1 MDATFDELYVLSD
14 LHIGG
19 LKPRH
24 AADPDLRIFDQHEL
38 LRDTLKALAKRA
50 RPNRRVGVVLNGDVF
65 DFLAQ
70 AGVQPK
76 EAPRYF
82 FPEEAA
88 AWIDAVAADFPEVFE
103 GLAAV
108 VKAPHAALVIVVGNH
123 DLELALPA
131 VQARLRQVLGDSGGL
146 RFYTDGAGFR
156 ATVGGA
162 SVLCTHGE
170 RSDSFNAVDHDLLR
184 KVARAQRDGQAVAP
198 WLPTP
203 GHGMVIDVLNPVKVR
218 YPFVDLFQPQDDR
231 VILLY
236 RWVDPELDSYRPA
249 ISGHARAASG
259 RDLKLLSVAVTDGE
273 AALPSAPAVE
283 VLAAFDQ
290 GLADEVEP
298 DGVDDLVELVDG
310 DGLLSWRETMRKVAY
325 LYTPS
330 SWSNR
335 LYEWLLEWATDQS
348 AFSETSEDDC
358 SKWARTAVGAGVTY
372 VVCGHTHTRKH
383 IRWPGGRAYFNSGT
397 WIPLLKVTRQRLEDP
412 EPLRALLRSRSRE
425 SLEQLIERV
434 PTVVRFLAD
443 GTAELTTATRDAAGA
458 VQLLPVVVNHAE
470 VTP

>member
-38 LRDTLKALAKRA
+38 LRDTLQALAKRA

-70 AGVQPK
+70 AGVQPA

-82 FPEEAA
+82 YPEEAA
-88 AWIDAVAADFPEVFE
+88 AWIDVVAADFAEVFE
-103 GLAAV
+103 GLRAV
-108 VKAPHAALVIVVGNH
+108 ATARGAALVIVVGNH

-131 VQARLRQVLGDSGGL
+131 VQARLRAVIGDGL

-156 ATVGGA
+156 ANVGAA

-170 RSDSFNAVDHDLLR
+170 RSDAFNAVDHDLLR

-249 ISGHARAASG
+249 IRGHAQAASG
-259 RDLKLLSVAVTDGE
+259 RDLKLLSADGGGDE

-283 VLAAFDQ
+283 VLAAFD
-290 GLADEVEP
+290 GTLDGADEP
-298 DGVDDLVELVDG
+298 GGVDDLVDLVEG

-330 SWSNR
+330 AWSNR
-335 LYEWLLEWATDQS
+335 LYEWLLAWATDQL
-348 AFSETSEDDC
+348 AFLEDTEDDC
-358 SKWARTAVGAGVTY
+358 SKWARSTVGTGVTY

-412 EPLRALLRSRSRE
+412 EPLRALLRSRRRE
-425 SLEQLIERV
+425 DLEALIERV

-443 GTAELTTATRDAAGA
+443 GTAELTTATRDASGA
-458 VQLLPVVVNHAE
+458 VVLVSGNHAGG
-470 VTP
+470 TP